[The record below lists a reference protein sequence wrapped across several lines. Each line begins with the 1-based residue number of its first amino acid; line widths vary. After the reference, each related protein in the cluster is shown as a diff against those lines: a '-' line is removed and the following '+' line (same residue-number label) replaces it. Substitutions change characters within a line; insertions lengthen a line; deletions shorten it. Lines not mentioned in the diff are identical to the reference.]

1 MSDPNAITPGVL
13 AAALA
18 LAVYSLAV
26 LWGYAP
32 VRYER
37 TGGKRVPVYISGW
50 RAVLKRASFLL
61 AAIALGVLFV
71 RWAMEPGDWPAGVI
85 AGLAVIEF
93 GPSVIAAGRRML
105 GRVGAGPS

>member
-1 MSDPNAITPGVL
+1 MSDTAITPGVL

-32 VRYER
+32 VRYQR
-37 TGGKRVPVYISGW
+37 VGGKRVPEYVAGR

-61 AAIALGVLFV
+61 AASALGVLFV
-71 RWAMEPGDWPAGVI
+71 RWAMEPGDWPAGI
-85 AGLAVIEF
+85 ILGLAVVEF
-93 GPSVIAAGRRML
+93 GPAVKAAGLRML
-105 GRVGAGPS
+105 GRFGKDAS